1 MLNEEQKAMADRVYN
16 FLQSYVGRDNAISA
30 RDLSKRFGISTRELR
45 EVINTI
51 RRRAEYVGVISSNN
65 KGYFLCTAEEFAQ
78 ANKRLEKQAFSL
90 LKVAYANKRKASKD
104 GQITFGLGSYCTQ
117 VIEAFGRTEEEDN
130 AEGSTKTSEA
140 L

>member
-1 MLNEEQKAMADRVYN
+1 MLNEGQKCLADCVYA
-16 FLQSYVGRDNAISA
+16 FLQTKVGKENAVSA
-30 RDLSKRFGISTRELR
+30 RELSKRFGISTRELR

-78 ANKRLEKQAFSL
+78 ANKRLEKQAFIL
-90 LKVAYANKRKASKD
+90 LKVAYANKRKAAKD

-117 VIEAFGRTEEEDN
+117 VIEAFGREEEEDN
-130 AEGSTKTSEA
+130 AQSNTKA
-140 L
+140 N

>member
-1 MLNEEQKAMADRVYN
+1 MLNEGQKCLADCVYA
-16 FLQSYVGRDNAISA
+16 FLQTKVGKENAVSA
-30 RDLSKRFGISTRELR
+30 RELSKRFGISTRELR

-90 LKVAYANKRKASKD
+90 LKVAYANKRKAAKD

-117 VIEAFGRTEEEDN
+117 VIEAFGREEEENN
-130 AEGSTKTSEA
+130 AQSNTKA
-140 L
+140 N

>member
-1 MLNEEQKAMADRVYN
+1 MADRVYN